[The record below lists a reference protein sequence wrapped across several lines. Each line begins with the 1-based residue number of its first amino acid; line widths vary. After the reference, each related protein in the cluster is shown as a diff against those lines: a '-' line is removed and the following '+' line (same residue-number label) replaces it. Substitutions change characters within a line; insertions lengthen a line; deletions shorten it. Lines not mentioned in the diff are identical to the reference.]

1 MSRILF
7 SDSRHNSYWKSFISP
22 SPPLSPAELL
32 HSFQGLAGRF
42 LVLGLL
48 VILLW
53 GIFVSCRP
61 SERHGFCFLGKLL
74 LFPGQRHVPAS
85 GLWLIHGWT
94 WRLWTSQLSPSL
106 QLHTQP
112 FLYMLTDVWLLG
124 FKETF
129 WVTYACFPE
138 ALLCNLLVC

>member
-1 MSRILF
+1 MF

-22 SPPLSPAELL
+22 SPPLSPAELS
-32 HSFQGLAGRF
+32 HSFQGLAGKF

-53 GIFVSCRP
+53 GIFVSCCP

-74 LFPGQRHVPAS
+74 LFPGQQHVPAS

-94 WRLWTSQLSPSL
+94 WRLWTPSFLHPCSYTHSLFCICSQMYGFWALKRLSGSHMHASL
-106 QLHTQP
+106 RP
-112 FLYMLTDVWLLG
+112 CF
-124 FKETF
+124 
-129 WVTYACFPE
+129 VTC
-138 ALLCNLLVC
+138 